1 MSSIITL
8 IQKKPFVIKTYL
20 VTLVKNWK
28 MHKCETNITS
38 SNYETI
44 LSDYDW
50 VSQSVC
56 MFSLL
61 KFSLMQVI
69 GNWREKECVVY
80 FSSQIHVTWL
90 IFWVTCI
97 ATWYIFWVAICS
109 KHTKTKSKNV
119 MMLRTQN
126 ILRKNGG
133 CSKTFERPERHSK
146 KDTL

>member
-1 MSSIITL
+1 M
-8 IQKKPFVIKTYL
+8 
-20 VTLVKNWK
+20 TLVKNWK
-28 MHKCETNITS
+28 MDKCQANITS

-44 LSDYDW
+44 LSNYDW

-56 MFSLL
+56 MFSLV

-69 GNWREKECVVY
+69 GNWREKECFLY

-90 IFWVTCI
+90 IFWVACI

-109 KHTKTKSKNV
+109 KHTKTKSKKV

-146 KDTL
+146 KYTL